1 MERKRAECPVLD
13 ESAQAHVVTDAKACG
28 ADTSIPSVTAQSQ
41 SHAQTRP
48 VRRSISNQ
56 QARELMERKRAECPV
71 LDENTQAHI
80 GVDSKACDLEI
91 ATPDTSAQIQAQT
104 RRKSRSDAEF
114 RALMEMKRD

>member
-28 ADTSIPSVTAQSQ
+28 ADTSTPSVTAQSQ

-71 LDENTQAHI
+71 LDENTQAYVVSDAKAAD
-80 GVDSKACDLEI
+80 VDVV
-91 ATPDTSAQIQAQT
+91 TPDVTAQIQSQT
-104 RRKSRSDAEF
+104 RRKSRSAAEF
-114 RALMEMKRD
+114 RALME